1 MCPTTSNT
9 HYFPKLNWSVG
20 GKVVCR
26 EELRYIEDLRIIV
39 LSTSTYKFPWFPLLC
54 EIAKVKLPL
63 TQILIIISCQG
74 AAFQMLKYSSHVSYV
89 AGTEL

>member
-26 EELRYIEDLRIIV
+26 EELRYIEDLLIIV
-39 LSTSTYKFPWFPLLC
+39 LSTSIYKFPWLPLLC
-54 EIAKVKLPL
+54 EIGKSQTSVNTDSYYHFLPR
-63 TQILIIISCQG
+63 SCFSDAEIQ
-74 AAFQMLKYSSHVSYV
+74 
-89 AGTEL
+89 